1 MKKTLLI
8 TAAALA
14 AAMFPTARAAEK
26 IPYSRAYVS
35 VLTKAAVELPADAKK
50 RRIETWKMG
59 KGETACNLV
68 RYNHYSQNP
77 REWGNASFKFKALE
91 DGTAKITLLF
101 AEIKANGK
109 VVPYGAYY
117 DDVHVNG
124 KLLPNGDFE
133 NDFDKWEIYCPQKN
147 GISPKAEFR
156 ESITGGGKCARVS
169 RLGSI
174 SQAFKIKAGETYE
187 ISFRTKYAGILSAAD
202 DDFPLDL
209 SKFFN
214 YGGGS
219 KVMAKVALPDP
230 KIPEGGVDIEGV
242 RFASKPADGKRAL
255 VLRNKLSPVVPHAV
269 EIALTP
275 DQKAAR
281 YLYVLHTLYSANIPG
296 DTIGRVVF
304 MSKGAAIA
312 KREVAL
318 GKSVGWSH
326 EHGRGLNAKS
336 VKVDGGYVYFSRFD
350 IPPNTEKIIFQCYYK
365 SPWIIY
371 AATLSESFRYPF
383 ETFTPSP
390 DKWTR
395 ADVERSFCEVKG
407 GSALDLS
414 GLVQTPVPAGATG
427 RAIISERGTIAFEK
441 TPGADARFKSYSL
454 WQAESFAK
462 IPAESRREAIKK
474 YASLLRPQG
483 YNLVR
488 VKLDLLKSHRLLAN
502 RGEYFDMIDCLFA
515 ELKKNGV
522 YYQIVL
528 GAYDDGRKNYY
539 YDYRDDVKMLAILG
553 DAETLRNWKNSTL
566 EWLNHINPYTGLAW
580 KDDPALLSLE
590 YYNELTICLGRL
602 YRLTPEVRAR
612 AVEAFARHLEKKYK
626 TVEDLND
633 SWNKAK
639 VRGVPYSF
647 KNFKEVREA
656 VVLSHNFDWHLFAW
670 ENVGKFGAFAEGVLR
685 EAGYKGLV
693 SECNTAASFAGRA
706 YANKFTDV
714 VIINTYYSHP
724 QGGFSSRDVSCSQAS
739 GIGEDWITNSVVSR
753 KLSNRPASITEYNY
767 CFWNKYRYEACVLI
781 SPYCALQNF
790 SALTIHQDV
799 IPVRPLEPKRP
810 FAAGVGSFS
819 VGMSPVMRASELL
832 MSCFFMRG
840 DVKASPHRVDLVVP
854 DGFSNTP
861 DYARSPNPEQARIAA
876 LTGFAMKY
884 PKMDFRPPLGGVK
897 LKPADIEISPIGS
910 ANIRIEAWFQE
921 VEKGSGGFDL
931 DKFVSVLR
939 EKKILPEGNVT
950 DVKNGVYQS
959 DTGQITRDMKNRTMK
974 VVTEKSEAVAM
985 EKSKREKLGA
995 LTVESTSV
1003 PATIGVCS
1011 IDGEKISASKRLV
1024 FVYATREVN
1033 EDTETSFDYVYA
1045 IYKGGKNLMLENG
1058 VVKAK
1063 LKLDPGRE
1071 YEVYALSL
1079 DGARREKLD
1088 MKVKDGVM
1096 EIEIDNSKLKH
1107 GSTSLF
1113 EIAAK

>member
-77 REWGNASFKFKALE
+77 REWSNASFKFKALE

-117 DDVHVNG
+117 DDVRVNG

-275 DQKAAR
+275 DQTGAR
-281 YLYVLHTLYSANIPG
+281 YLYVLHAASSAHQGGLTL
-296 DTIGRVVF
+296 GRIVCFGENGV
-304 MSKGAAIA
+304 SLS
-312 KREVAL
+312 KRECV
-318 GKSVGWSH
+318 VGRDAGWAN
-326 EHGRGLNAKS
+326 EHGRGMNAKC
-336 VKVDGGYVYFSRFD
+336 VEVDGGSVYFSRFY
-350 IPPNTEKIIFQCYYK
+350 IPKNTKKIMFQSYYK

-395 ADVERSFCEVKG
+395 IDIDRSYCDVKS

-427 RAIISERGTIAFEK
+427 RAIISKRGAIAFEK
-441 TPGADARFKSYSL
+441 TPDADARFKSYSL
-454 WQAESFAK
+454 WQVGSFAK
-462 IPAESRREAIKK
+462 IPAEERHAAIKK
-474 YASLLRPQG
+474 YASMLRPQG

-488 VKLDLLKSHRLLAN
+488 LHLDILKSRELLPL
-502 RGEYFDMIDCLFA
+502 RDEYYDIVDCLFA

-528 GAYDDGRKNYY
+528 GAYNDGRAGYTF
-539 YDYRDDVKMLAILG
+539 DYRDDVKMLAIIG
-553 DAETLRNWKNSTL
+553 DKETWNNWKKFTQK
-566 EWLNHINPYTGLAW
+566 WLNHVNPYTGIAW

-602 YRLTPEVRAR
+602 YRLTPEVRSR
-612 AVEAFARHLEKKYK
+612 TLKKFAKFLEKKYK
-626 TVEDLND
+626 TVDKLNE
-633 SWNKAK
+633 SWNNAKMGNVYDFKSFDEVPTKAVYAK
-639 VRGVPYSF
+639 
-647 KNFKEVREA
+647 
-656 VVLSHNFDWHLFAW
+656 NFDWLFFAW
-670 ENVGKFGAFAEGVLR
+670 KGMNEFGKFAEGVVR
-685 EAGYKGLV
+685 GAGYKGLI
-693 SECNTAASFAGRA
+693 SECNTAGSFAGRA
-706 YANKFTDV
+706 YANRFTDV

-724 QGGFSSRDVSCSQAS
+724 QGGFASTDVTCSQAS
-739 GIGEDWITNSVVSR
+739 GIGDDWITNSVVSR
-753 KLSNRPASITEYNY
+753 K
-767 CFWNKYRYEACVLI
+767 
-781 SPYCALQNF
+781 
-790 SALTIHQDV
+790 
-799 IPVRPLEPKRP
+799 
-810 FAAGVGSFS
+810 
-819 VGMSPVMRASELL
+819 
-832 MSCFFMRG
+832 
-840 DVKASPHRVDLVVP
+840 
-854 DGFSNTP
+854 
-861 DYARSPNPEQARIAA
+861 
-876 LTGFAMKY
+876 
-884 PKMDFRPPLGGVK
+884 
-897 LKPADIEISPIGS
+897 
-910 ANIRIEAWFQE
+910 
-921 VEKGSGGFDL
+921 
-931 DKFVSVLR
+931 
-939 EKKILPEGNVT
+939 
-950 DVKNGVYQS
+950 
-959 DTGQITRDMKNRTMK
+959 
-974 VVTEKSEAVAM
+974 
-985 EKSKREKLGA
+985 
-995 LTVESTSV
+995 
-1003 PATIGVCS
+1003 
-1011 IDGEKISASKRLV
+1011 
-1024 FVYATREVN
+1024 
-1033 EDTETSFDYVYA
+1033 
-1045 IYKGGKNLMLENG
+1045 
-1058 VVKAK
+1058 
-1063 LKLDPGRE
+1063 
-1071 YEVYALSL
+1071 
-1079 DGARREKLD
+1079 
-1088 MKVKDGVM
+1088 
-1096 EIEIDNSKLKH
+1096 
-1107 GSTSLF
+1107 
-1113 EIAAK
+1113 